1 MKDSN
6 NKEFD
11 QRDSAHTKVESEPI
25 ERRYFSR
32 IYFGT
37 LRKGDDP
44 MKTEKVVGFLNRNNM
59 K

>member
-6 NKEFD
+6 KKEFD
-11 QRDSAHTKVESEPI
+11 QRDSAHIKVESEPI
-25 ERRYFSR
+25 ARRYFSR

-44 MKTEKVVGFLNRNNM
+44 MKTEKVVGYLDKNNI